1 MTADVRHCRRI
12 LAQHSKS
19 FALAGR
25 LFPRERRN
33 QIAAVYAWCRRCDDA
48 IDCSPPAE
56 RPRILQ
62 ELRRELRALYDG
74 ATPAGL
80 EAACFQ
86 AVTRECGIPVAYPAA
101 LLDGMAMDVAGRQYD
116 TLAELRRYA
125 FRVAGTVGLMFCRI
139 VGATRPRAL
148 VHAAHLGIAMQF
160 TNICR
165 DVREDWERGRLYI
178 PSSLLPPGIGAALQA
193 QRGGPLPEAA
203 SSALA
208 DAVRRLLAVAEAHY
222 RAADRGL
229 AYLDPRSRVGVRAA
243 RLIYAAIGQEIA
255 RRGYDVLAARAV
267 VPRRRKLA
275 LALRA
280 ATRLAIGAACLVPG
294 AIDAQP
300 LSPGMYRL
308 EMRTAARARI
318 PVLGESRSATVSVS
332 LARVRAVE
340 GALVQSHRVC
350 DARIDGGDGLVRMI
364 FPARFIAALAEH
376 AYPLELR
383 SEAGVWRY
391 RADLGTEHVGYVPR
405 GDGTLPRAA
414 DDPSVVDWDRD
425 GQPGATLG
433 LAVPIAPDGELHIV
447 QRGRTVLEGR
457 VTAPDRVE
465 GRAVVALFEQAVIGA
480 RPAFLRGSPTIVP
493 DPGGSRFVL
502 ERIGADGDCAAA
514 LAGLHG
520 SADPRR
526 ESRR

>member
-1 MTADVRHCRRI
+1 M
-12 LAQHSKS
+12 
-19 FALAGR
+19 
-25 LFPRERRN
+25 
-33 QIAAVYAWCRRCDDA
+33 
-48 IDCSPPAE
+48 
-56 RPRILQ
+56 RPS
-62 ELRRELRALYDG
+62 E
-74 ATPAGL
+74 
-80 EAACFQ
+80 
-86 AVTRECGIPVAYPAA
+86 
-101 LLDGMAMDVAGRQYD
+101 
-116 TLAELRRYA
+116 
-125 FRVAGTVGLMFCRI
+125 
-139 VGATRPRAL
+139 
-148 VHAAHLGIAMQF
+148 
-160 TNICR
+160 
-165 DVREDWERGRLYI
+165 
-178 PSSLLPPGIGAALQA
+178 
-193 QRGGPLPEAA
+193 
-203 SSALA
+203 
-208 DAVRRLLAVAEAHY
+208 
-222 RAADRGL
+222 
-229 AYLDPRSRVGVRAA
+229 
-243 RLIYAAIGQEIA
+243 QEIA

-308 EMRTAARARI
+308 EMRMAARARI

-433 LAVPIAPDGELHIV
+433 LAVPVAPDGELHIV

-457 VTAPDRVE
+457 VTGPDRVE
-465 GRAVVALFEQAVIGA
+465 GARRRGALRAGRHRRTAGVSPP
-480 RPAFLRGSPTIVP
+480 RPGRSSPIPRAADSSSSGSAP
-493 DPGGSRFVL
+493 RH
-502 ERIGADGDCAAA
+502 DCAAM
-514 LAGLHG
+514 LAARDGGAEL
-520 SADPRR
+520 RR
-526 ESRR
+526 ETRR